1 MDEKEDLSLSMARL
15 VTANLTVVLGWLM
28 LILSSLQLQ
37 VVFGINI
44 LYHFWLLLFEMP
56 DKFSEVFLM
65 CRREGPI

>member
-28 LILSSLQLQ
+28 LILSSLQVQ

-44 LYHFWLLLFEMP
+44 LYHF
-56 DKFSEVFLM
+56 
-65 CRREGPI
+65 